1 MKLAG
6 LLLLVAGWGIA
17 VFAVGLLPLA
27 GVRSAFV
34 LAGLATELL
43 GLALLVR
50 AHVVLDE
57 ERERP

>member
-1 MKLAG
+1 MLI
-6 LLLLVAGWGIA
+6 AGWGIA
-17 VFAVGLLPLA
+17 VFAVGLLPSVGA
-27 GVRSAFV
+27 RSAFV

-43 GLALLVR
+43 AFALLVR

>member
-6 LLLLVAGWGIA
+6 LLLLIAGWGIS
-17 VFAVGLLPLA
+17 VFAVALLPSIGA
-27 GVRSAFV
+27 RSAFV

-43 GLALLVR
+43 GLGLLVR

>member
-6 LLLLVAGWGIA
+6 LLLLVAGWGIS
-17 VFAVGLLPLA
+17 VSAVGLLPSVGA
-27 GVRSAFV
+27 RSAFV
-34 LAGLATELL
+34 LAGLATEVL